1 MNAEQAPPTST
12 QSTTESSDK
21 GLTPIILR
29 PAWRREW
36 FTLLVALA
44 GLWLFLNPAA
54 FPFIDPLQSLI
65 LKWGLQVHLL
75 PLVRIFAIMVAITYF
90 IIALWYRY
98 QWRFFIG
105 PHGVESMLGIIGR
118 DERRA
123 EYKNISYVRL
133 RQSFFQRLFLFGIG
147 DILIGT
153 SATNKPELVF
163 YGIRRARHFK
173 GIIQARMRGFNSE
186 R

>member
-1 MNAEQAPPTST
+1 MSAGQAPRTSA
-12 QSTTESSDK
+12 QSTAESSDE
-21 GLTPIILR
+21 GRTPIILR

-36 FTLLVALA
+36 FTLLVALV
-44 GLWLFLNPAA
+44 GLWYFLNPAA
-54 FPFIDPLQSLI
+54 FPFIDPLQSLM

-75 PLVRIFAIMVAITYF
+75 PLVRIFAVMVAVTYF
-90 IIALWYRY
+90 IIALWSRY

-123 EYKNISYVRL
+123 EYQNVSFVRL

-153 SATNKPELVF
+153 SATNEPELVF
-163 YGIRRARHFK
+163 YGVRRARHFK
-173 GIIQARMRGFNSE
+173 DIIQARMREVKSE
-186 R
+186 H